1 MRVDQATQVMMT
13 VIAAIILGIALWV
26 AAFVQ
31 SRLIVSPS
39 DVRQEVIELRHEVR
53 ALRSADVAQLRAAV
67 DSLRAELLARD

>member
-1 MRVDQATQVMMT
+1 MMT

-31 SRLIVSPS
+31 SRLIVAPA
-39 DVRQEVIELRHEVR
+39 DVRQEVIELRQEVR
-53 ALRSADVAQLRAAV
+53 ALRSSDVAQLRAAV